1 MERYRSWMALKQV
14 PGVGNVLYRRLIE
27 CFGNPE
33 SVFAAGKEAL
43 IKVEGMT
50 GAAAAGIASFRNYSG
65 VDRELE
71 KVEKA
76 GASLLCLNDSTYP
89 PRLLSIYDPPPILYM
104 KGRWEEKTSHALAIV
119 GARKTTHYGR
129 TVTEKLCR
137 DLVRHGVT
145 VVSGFARGIDGL
157 AHRTVLAEGGSTIA
171 VLGCG
176 IDKVYPTEHKKLF
189 EKMIEEGTI
198 FSEFP
203 MGVPPEPH
211 HFPQRNRVISG
222 LSLGCLVVEATIKS
236 GSLITARL
244 ALEQGREVFA
254 VPGPILSET
263 GSGPNQL
270 IASGAKLV
278 QAVDDILDE
287 LLPRWEKRGPEPPM
301 ERPLLESDEEILYG
315 ILTDEPKHVDQV
327 ILESAR
333 TSSSVSGL
341 LLTLELKG
349 MVKQLAGQYYVKM

>member
-1 MERYRSWMALKQV
+1 MERYRSWLALKQV
-14 PGVGNVLYRRLIE
+14 PGIGNILYRRLVE
-27 CFGNPE
+27 RFGDPQ
-33 SVFAAGKEAL
+33 SVFSVGREAL
-43 IKVEGMT
+43 LKVDGMT
-50 GAAAAGIASFRNYSG
+50 GSAAAGIVSFRNFPD
-65 VDRELE
+65 VDLE
-71 KVEKA
+71 FEKIEKA
-76 GASLLCLNDSTYP
+76 GASLLCLNDACYP
-89 PRLLSIYDPPPILYM
+89 ALLLEIYDPPPILYV
-104 KGRWEEKTSHALAIV
+104 KGTWREKASHTLAIV
-119 GARKTTHYGR
+119 GARKTSHYGR

-137 DLVRHGVT
+137 DLVGHGLT

-157 AHRTVLAEGGSTIA
+157 AHRTTLSEGGKTIA
-171 VLGCG
+171 VLGSG
-176 IDKVYPTEHKKLF
+176 IDTIYPPEHKRLYDQ
-189 EKMIEEGTI
+189 MVEEGTI

-203 MGVPPEPH
+203 MGAFPEPH

-222 LSLGCLVVEATIKS
+222 LSMGCVVVEATLKS

-263 GSGPNQL
+263 SAGPNQL

-278 QAVDDILDE
+278 QGVDDILDE
-287 LLPRWEKRGPEPPM
+287 LLPKLEKRAPRPPEK
-301 ERPLLESDEEILYG
+301 RPQLESDEEILYG
-315 ILTDEPKHVDQV
+315 ILSSEPKHVDQV
-327 ILESAR
+327 ILESDR

>member
-1 MERYRSWMALKQV
+1 MERYRSWLALKQV

-27 CFGNPE
+27 HFKNPE
-33 SVFAAGKEAL
+33 SVFSEGREAL
-43 IKVEGMT
+43 LKVEGMT
-50 GAAAAGIASFRNYSG
+50 GSVAAGITSFRNYTD
-65 VDRELE
+65 VDQELE
-71 KVEKA
+71 KVEKE
-76 GASLLCLNDSTYP
+76 GASLLCLNDACYP
-89 PRLLSIYDPPPILYM
+89 ALLLEIYDPPPILYM
-104 KGRWEEKTSHALAIV
+104 KGIWREQAFYPLAIV

-157 AHRTVLAEGGSTIA
+157 AHRTTLSEGGRTIA
-171 VLGCG
+171 VLGSG
-176 IDKVYPTEHKKLF
+176 IDTIYPSEHEKLF
-189 EKMIEEGTI
+189 DQMVEEGTI

-203 MGVPPEPH
+203 MGALPEPH

-222 LSLGCLVVEATIKS
+222 LSMGCVVVEATLKS

-263 GSGPNQL
+263 SAGPNQL

-278 QAVDDILDE
+278 QGVDDILDE
-287 LLPRWEKRGPEPPM
+287 LRPTLEKRLPGLPE
-301 ERPLLESDEEILYG
+301 ERPQLESDEEILYG
-315 ILTDEPKHVDQV
+315 ILSSEPKHVDQV
-327 ILESAR
+327 IMESAK
-333 TSSSVSGL
+333 TSSSVSEL
-341 LLTLELKG
+341 LLTLELIG
-349 MVKQLAGQYYVKM
+349 MVIQLAGQYLC